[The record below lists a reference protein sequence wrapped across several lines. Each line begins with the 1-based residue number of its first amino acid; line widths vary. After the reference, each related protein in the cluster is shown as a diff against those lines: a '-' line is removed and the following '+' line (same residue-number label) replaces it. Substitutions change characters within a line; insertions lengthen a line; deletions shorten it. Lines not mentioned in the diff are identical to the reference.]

1 MIQTK
6 RMQAQ
11 HDTREDD
18 GTRQEDAA
26 TAAPTTERGQTVVHL
41 FEHLHRLIG
50 LMRWRAGAAL
60 LLLFGTGLLEGAG
73 LLLLIPL
80 LGAVGLNIQ
89 QGSVGRLGAFVAAGF
104 ASLGLTPTL
113 PLVLMV
119 FLLVNVLLSTLRRAH
134 SILSTSL
141 EQDVVRQ
148 TTRRLYAA
156 FVRMDWL
163 TFSRFR
169 SSDLTVALTSES
181 ERVGLAASQ
190 LLSIAATG
198 VVAAV
203 YIGLAWRLSFEM
215 TAAVFGSAT
224 VLVVLLRRRTEKAAK
239 LGAAYSDAVHD
250 FQAAVTDDLGGM
262 KTIRSFVA
270 EGRSLARF
278 SGLAD
283 RLSAARVASSRNYAN
298 ATFRLEIG
306 SVAMLSA
313 LVLVAVDVLRFDAT
327 ALLLLL
333 FLFARI
339 VPRLASLQHNVQ
351 FYAGLLPSV
360 HRLAELEAQC
370 LAAAVPEPDPAPA
383 LRLRQGVR
391 LESVSFRYGQDGPA
405 VLSNLDLRID
415 AGSTV
420 AIVGSSGAGKTTI
433 ADVMMGL
440 LTPQAG
446 RVLVDDVPLTPR
458 SVGRWRRTTAYVSQ
472 EIFLFHDTVRA
483 NLRWAVPGATDDE
496 IATAL
501 TMAAADF
508 VFDLPSGLDT
518 IVGDRGL
525 RLSGGERQR
534 IALARALL
542 QHPSLLI
549 LDEATSALD
558 AENESRI
565 LEAIHRLHGSLT
577 IVIITHRLSAIIGA
591 DLIHVLNGGLVD
603 ESGAWSELIASP
615 EGRFRELCRVQ
626 GVPLVPPPSFST
638 WRSA

>member
-1 MIQTK
+1 
-6 RMQAQ
+6 
-11 HDTREDD
+11 
-18 GTRQEDAA
+18 
-26 TAAPTTERGQTVVHL
+26 
-41 FEHLHRLIG
+41 
-50 LMRWRAGAAL
+50 MRWRAGAAL

-113 PLVLMV
+113 PLVLTV

-262 KTIRSFVA
+262 KTIRSFAA
-270 EGRSLARF
+270 EGRSLSRF

>member
-1 MIQTK
+1 
-6 RMQAQ
+6 
-11 HDTREDD
+11 
-18 GTRQEDAA
+18 
-26 TAAPTTERGQTVVHL
+26 
-41 FEHLHRLIG
+41 
-50 LMRWRAGAAL
+50 
-60 LLLFGTGLLEGAG
+60 
-73 LLLLIPL
+73 
-80 LGAVGLNIQ
+80 
-89 QGSVGRLGAFVAAGF
+89 
-104 ASLGLTPTL
+104 
-113 PLVLMV
+113 
-119 FLLVNVLLSTLRRAH
+119 
-134 SILSTSL
+134 
-141 EQDVVRQ
+141 
-148 TTRRLYAA
+148 
-156 FVRMDWL
+156 
-163 TFSRFR
+163 
-169 SSDLTVALTSES
+169 
-181 ERVGLAASQ
+181 
-190 LLSIAATG
+190 
-198 VVAAV
+198 
-203 YIGLAWRLSFEM
+203 
-215 TAAVFGSAT
+215 
-224 VLVVLLRRRTEKAAK
+224 
-239 LGAAYSDAVHD
+239 
-250 FQAAVTDDLGGM
+250 
-262 KTIRSFVA
+262 
-270 EGRSLARF
+270 
-278 SGLAD
+278 
-283 RLSAARVASSRNYAN
+283 
-298 ATFRLEIG
+298 
-306 SVAMLSA
+306 
-313 LVLVAVDVLRFDAT
+313 
-327 ALLLLL
+327 
-333 FLFARI
+333 
-339 VPRLASLQHNVQ
+339 
-351 FYAGLLPSV
+351 
-360 HRLAELEAQC
+360 
-370 LAAAVPEPDPAPA
+370 
-383 LRLRQGVR
+383 
-391 LESVSFRYGQDGPA
+391 
-405 VLSNLDLRID
+405 
-415 AGSTV
+415 
-420 AIVGSSGAGKTTI
+420 
-433 ADVMMGL
+433 MMGL

>member
-1 MIQTK
+1 
-6 RMQAQ
+6 
-11 HDTREDD
+11 
-18 GTRQEDAA
+18 
-26 TAAPTTERGQTVVHL
+26 
-41 FEHLHRLIG
+41 
-50 LMRWRAGAAL
+50 MRWRAGAAL

-113 PLVLMV
+113 PLVLTV